1 MIWTIGHPNISRG
14 GDTRGVSSIVL
25 PKKKP
30 SENRVTHGVTH
41 GAFESADFV

>member
-1 MIWTIGHPNISRG
+1 MDHRGILISQEG
-14 GDTRGVSSIVL
+14 AIHVEVSSIVL